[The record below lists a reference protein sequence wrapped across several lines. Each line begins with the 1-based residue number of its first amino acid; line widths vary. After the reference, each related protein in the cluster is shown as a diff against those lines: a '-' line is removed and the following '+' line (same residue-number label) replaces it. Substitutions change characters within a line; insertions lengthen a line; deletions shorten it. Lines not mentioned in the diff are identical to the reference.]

1 MTLLATVEPV
11 YILNEDLVR
20 NNLDID
26 VLVKKICCW
35 SHMCM
40 CGAMRCGS
48 IAHRGRNDLV
58 SFACGDWPGR
68 VGL

>member
-1 MTLLATVEPV
+1 VISIKVLVSLHVKIRRE
-11 YILNEDLVR
+11 NVR
-20 NNLDID
+20 NNLDI
-26 VLVKKICCW
+26 V
-35 SHMCM
+35 

-58 SFACGDWPGR
+58 SFACGGWPGR